1 VVTTPE
7 LIDRLCAGTT
17 PVRRLRSPLLRAGS
31 WLLFAGLV
39 LVVLAALHGVRP
51 DLAERLRQPAFVP
64 ALAGSLLTGVLAALA
79 AFQLS
84 LPDRS
89 RAWLL
94 LPVPTIALWLATIGY
109 GCLTSW
115 VSIGPSGIRL
125 GSTLECFRTLVLVS
139 LPPWVVLLAMLR
151 RTAWLDPSPVALM
164 GGVAI
169 AGVAATAM
177 SILHQLDA
185 TVLVLLWNLG
195 AAAVIVALGGTFGR
209 RILDSALSGRIA
221 DSWSGPESG
230 ENIVLS
236 APQKPE

>member
-17 PVRRLRSPLLRAGS
+17 PVRRLRSPFLRAGL
-31 WLLFAGLV
+31 WLLVAGLA
-39 LVVLAALHGVRP
+39 LVALAALHGARP
-51 DLAERLRQPAFVP
+51 DLALRLRQPAFVA

-89 RAWLL
+89 RGWLF
-94 LPVPTIALWLATIGY
+94 LPTPALVLWLATIGY

-139 LPPWVVLLAMLR
+139 LPPWVVLLAGTRHSL
-151 RTAWLDPSPVALM
+151 ALCDES
-164 GGVAI
+164 
-169 AGVAATAM
+169 AT
-177 SILHQLDA
+177 
-185 TVLVLLWNLG
+185 
-195 AAAVIVALGGTFGR
+195 
-209 RILDSALSGRIA
+209 
-221 DSWSGPESG
+221 
-230 ENIVLS
+230 
-236 APQKPE
+236 

>member
-7 LIDRLCAGTT
+7 LIDWLCAGAG
-17 PVRRLRSPLLRAGS
+17 PVRRLRSPLLRAGF
-31 WLLFAGLV
+31 WLLIAALV
-39 LVVLAALHGVRP
+39 LLVLAALHGTRP
-51 DLAERLRQPAFVP
+51 DLGLRLRQPAFVA

-79 AFQLS
+79 AFELS

-89 RAWLL
+89 RSWLL
-94 LPVPTIALWLATIGY
+94 LPLPAVALWLATIGY

-115 VSIGPSGIRL
+115 VSVGPGGIRL
-125 GSTLECFRTLVLVS
+125 GSTLQCFGTLVLVS
-139 LPPWVVLLAMLR
+139 LPPWAVLLVMLH
-151 RTAWLDPSPVALM
+151 RTAWLDPSPAALM

-195 AAAVIVALGGTFGR
+195 AAAVIVALGGVLGGR
-209 RILDSALSGRIA
+209 LLSRPDHAKPARRRPSA
-221 DSWSGPESG
+221 
-230 ENIVLS
+230 
-236 APQKPE
+236 

>member
-1 VVTTPE
+1 MVTTPE

-17 PVRRLRSPLLRAGS
+17 PVRRLRAPLLRAGS

-51 DLAERLRQPAFVP
+51 DLALRLRQPEFVA

-79 AFQLS
+79 AFHLS

-89 RAWLL
+89 RWWLL
-94 LPVPTIALWLATIGY
+94 LPAPAIALWLATIGY

-115 VSIGPSGIRL
+115 ISIGPGGVRL
-125 GSTLECFRTLVLVS
+125 GSALECLRTLVLVS

-151 RTAWLDPSPVALM
+151 HTAWLDPSPVALM

-177 SILHQLDA
+177 STLHQLDA
-185 TVLVLLWNLG
+185 TALVLLWNLG
-195 AAAVIVALGGTFGR
+195 AAALIVALGAIFGR
-209 RILDSALSGRIA
+209 K
-221 DSWSGPESG
+221 
-230 ENIVLS
+230 VLS
-236 APQKPE
+236 KLDHLKPALRKPSA